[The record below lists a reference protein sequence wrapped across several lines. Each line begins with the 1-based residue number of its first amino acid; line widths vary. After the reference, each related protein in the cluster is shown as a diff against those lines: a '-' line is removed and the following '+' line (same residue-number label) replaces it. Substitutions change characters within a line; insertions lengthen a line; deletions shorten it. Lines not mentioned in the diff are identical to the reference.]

1 MPFNEKPVFDPTG
14 CLFLVDYRS
23 TFMFPVPI
31 HYLFVAF
38 LPLCAFAQTNPAV
51 PNTAQSDVVQ
61 LDTTR
66 ENAVE
71 QRIIAPGQAVIF
83 APSLK
88 RRVIQAIEINDK
100 LKIDGH
106 LDEADWQ
113 RSKATNHFVQVD
125 PQQGQRATFDTDV
138 RVLYNRHSLYI
149 AAISH
154 DSLGRKSIRTPNFKR
169 DFNNQAH
176 DLFGVVID
184 GFNDRRNA
192 MTFAT
197 NPYGTQRDM
206 LSFDDVLYDIDWDGY
221 WKVRTSLTDSG
232 WVAEMQIPWQT
243 LRYVRSADSTQA
255 WGINFFRNRRYSNE
269 LSAWSPFPR
278 AFTSSRVA
286 YAGLITGLRPPP
298 PSPNVR
304 IQPYVLLSD
313 DRYNGNEVGY
323 DQKAKLKLGGDLK
336 WAINPNTV
344 LDLTLN
350 TDFAQADVDRQVNN
364 LTRFSVLFPERRAF
378 FLENASLFGAGLSG
392 NTNSGEGGSMVIQP
406 FFSRTIGLATLPDG
420 TSTPVPID
428 AGARVVYRSLN
439 RNYGG
444 MLIRQRGIP
453 GSPTTDFVVGRY
465 VENVGQQNRI
475 GGLVTLKNV
484 HATDSLNSR
493 QNATIALDGFFRL
506 GQQWSVSAMT
516 IGTFGSANNDRGG
529 AAYGQLIYRTNQ
541 LVAWWTESVVTR
553 NFNPEMGFVS
563 RNDVVATT
571 PGGFLV
577 NRGKWLPRWVR
588 SFEPGAFLELYHKA
602 STGYLQEAQ
611 YSFNPLWLT
620 FQNGGNFGLFVNP
633 TFQRLDDGD
642 YRPLSLD
649 IRTGKYRYI
658 RYSLMFGTDPSKKVS
673 FQLNGETGGYYD
685 GYLNYIR
692 SSVALAPVPHLA
704 FTISGEVNNFKNVGG
719 YSGTIGLYSVEN
731 RMAVNPRLQL
741 ISFFQRNTYTD
752 KDIWNIRLAWEFQP
766 LSFLYIVY
774 NHGSYAGSLT
784 ATDRQQ
790 EQHMIGKLS
799 YLKQF

>member
-1 MPFNEKPVFDPTG
+1 MLSFIVR
-14 CLFLVDYRS
+14 CWLILA
-23 TFMFPVPI
+23 
-31 HYLFVAF
+31 L
-38 LPLCAFAQTNPAV
+38 LPLYSFAQTNSTV

-61 LDTTR
+61 PDTAR
-66 ENAVE
+66 DGAIDQ
-71 QRIIAPGQAVIF
+71 QRLNGQVTTGQAVIF
-83 APSLK
+83 APPK
-88 RRVIQAIEINDK
+88 KPRIIQAVEISDK
-100 LKIDGH
+100 LKVDGH
-106 LDEADWQ
+106 LDEPEWQ
-113 RSKATNHFVQVD
+113 RAKPVNRFVQVD
-125 PQQGQRATFDTDV
+125 PKQGRPATFDTDV
-138 RVLYNRHSLYI
+138 RVLYNRHFLYV
-149 AAISH
+149 AAINY
-154 DSLGRKSIRTPNFKR
+154 DTLGRKAIRTPNFKR
-169 DFNNQAH
+169 DFSTMAN

-197 NPYGTQRDM
+197 NPYGTQRDL
-206 LSFDDVLYDIDWDGY
+206 LSFDDVLNDIDWDGF
-221 WKVRTSLTDSG
+221 WKVRTSRTDSG
-232 WVAEMQIPWQT
+232 WVAEIQIPWQT
-243 LRYVRSADSTQA
+243 LRYARSADSTQS

-269 LSAWSPFPR
+269 LSAWSPYPR

-286 YAGLITGLRPPP
+286 YAGLIMGLKPPP
-298 PSPNVR
+298 PSPNIRV
-304 IQPYVLLSD
+304 QPYVLLSD
-313 DRYNGNEVGY
+313 DRFNGTEIGHT
-323 DQKAKLKLGGDLK
+323 QSAKIKLGGDVK

-378 FLENASLFGAGLSG
+378 FLENASLFGAGLPG
-392 NTNSGEGGSMVIQP
+392 NANTGEGGSMIIQP

-428 AGARVVYRSLN
+428 AGARLVYRSLN

-453 GSPTTDFVVGRY
+453 GSPTTDFAVGRY
-465 VENVGQQNRI
+465 VENVGRQNRI

-484 HATDSLNSR
+484 HAADSLTGR

-506 GQQWSVSAMT
+506 NQTLSYSAMVINT
-516 IGTFGSANNDRGG
+516 LGSTGADRGMAG
-529 AAYGQLIYRTNQ
+529 YSQLMYRTNQ
-541 LVAWWTESVVTR
+541 IVAWWTESIVTR

-563 RNDVVATT
+563 RNDVIATT
-571 PGGFLV
+571 PGAYLV
-577 NRGKWLPRWVR
+577 NRGRWLPRWVR
-588 SFEPGAFLELYHKA
+588 GFEPGAFLELYHKA

-611 YSFNPLWLT
+611 YNMNPVWLT
-620 FQNGGNFGLFVNP
+620 FQNGGNIGLFVNP

-642 YRPLSLD
+642 YRPLSLN
-649 IRTGKYRYI
+649 IASGKYRYV
-658 RYSLMFGTDPSKKVS
+658 RYQIMFSTDPSKKLS
-673 FQLNGETGGYYD
+673 FQLNGETGRYYD
-685 GYLNYIR
+685 GQLNYGR
-692 SSVALAPVPHLA
+692 GSMVLAPIPHMS
-704 FTISGEVNNFKNVGG
+704 FTLSGEVNNFDRVGG
-719 YSGTIGLYSVEN
+719 YTGTIGLYSIES

-752 KDIWNIRLAWEFQP
+752 KNVWNIRLAWEFQP

-774 NHGSYAGSLT
+774 NNGTYAGSLR

-790 EQHMIGKLS
+790 EQHIIGKLS